1 MVTLVFSARSECD
14 MTREVQAA
22 LAAVPSRLPTKYL
35 YDRRGSELFDT
46 LCELPEYYPTRTELA
61 IMRRS
66 ARQMAKRIG
75 PQACLIELG
84 SGSSIKTRDLIA
96 ALDQPAAYIPVDI
109 SRDHLMHSAG
119 GLSRHFPELEVTPLC
134 ADFLQPL
141 WLPSSERIRASRRKV
156 VYFPGSTIGNLE
168 PLEADA
174 LLQSLAQMTGQGGGL
189 LIGIDLQKDIA
200 TIERAY
206 DDAAGVTAE
215 FNLNLL
221 HHINRRLGCRIPAHA
236 FRHAAVYDQTHHRI
250 EMRLVAEKPVEF
262 QIGNRRYGFA
272 AGEWIVTEYSHKYD
286 PIDFA
291 ARAARAGW
299 SAVSTWT
306 DPDQRFAVLYAAVR

>member
-1 MVTLVFSARSECD
+1 

-22 LAAVPSRLPTKYL
+22 LAGAPPRLPTKYL
-35 YDRRGSELFDT
+35 YDRRGSELFDAI
-46 LCELPEYYPTRTELA
+46 CELPEYYPTRTELA
-61 IMRRS
+61 IMKRA
-66 ARQMAKRIG
+66 ARQMAQRIG
-75 PQACLIELG
+75 PEACLVELG
-84 SGSSIKTRDLIA
+84 SGSSIKTRQLVA
-96 ALDQPAAYIPVDI
+96 ALDRPAAYIPVDI

-119 GLSRHFPELEVTPLC
+119 GLSRRFPELEVTPLC

-168 PLEADA
+168 PPEADT
-174 LLQSLAQMTGQGGGL
+174 LLRSLARMTGQGGGL
-189 LIGIDLQKDIA
+189 LIGIDLQKDTA

-206 DDAAGVTAE
+206 DDAAGVTAM

-221 HHINRRLGCRIPAHA
+221 HHINRRLGCQIPAQA

-250 EMRLVAEKPVEF
+250 EMRLVAERPVEF
-262 QIGNRRYGFA
+262 PIGSRRYRFA

-286 PIDFA
+286 PTDFA
-291 ARAARAGW
+291 TRAARTGW
-299 SAVSTWT
+299 STVSTWT
-306 DPDQRFAVLYAAVR
+306 DPDRRFAVLYAEARLRLKSKIPMTDDE